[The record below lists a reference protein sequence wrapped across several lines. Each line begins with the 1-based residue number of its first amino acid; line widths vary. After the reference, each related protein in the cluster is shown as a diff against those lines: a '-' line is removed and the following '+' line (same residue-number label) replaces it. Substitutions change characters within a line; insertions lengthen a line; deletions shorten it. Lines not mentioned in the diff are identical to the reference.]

1 MTTWKVRHVLTE
13 VDDKIFKLKILQS
26 KIVDQRNAN
35 DESEIDESMLHAGLL
50 TYPILQAAD
59 ILAYK

>member
-1 MTTWKVRHVLTE
+1 MTE
-13 VDDKIFKLKILQS
+13 VDDKIFKFRILQS
-26 KIVDQRNAN
+26 KIVDKRNAN